1 MTKSAI
7 IQNPDF
13 EIYLIPAFPI
23 KCNQTSK
30 LKWWTWASNTWMTA
44 GSSWSLGLFAAT
56 FFGVFFFLFSLVI
69 VSTWMQKKKNC
80 SSQLTLMV
88 LWEVVRIKTFSK
100 FFDTKTY
107 ALPSLLI
114 FDIWFYYHFWRT
126 FLCNIYHILRNRKK
140 HLITLLHVMPIM
152 CIIFVVNNS

>member
-1 MTKSAI
+1 
-7 IQNPDF
+7 
-13 EIYLIPAFPI
+13 
-23 KCNQTSK
+23 
-30 LKWWTWASNTWMTA
+30 MTA

-69 VSTWMQKKKNC
+69 VSTWMQKKIKNC

-107 ALPSLLI
+107 NVLPSLLI

-126 FLCNIYHILRNRKK
+126 FLYNIYHILRNRKK
-140 HLITLLHVMPIM
+140 VSTFDYTLACYANHVYNFCGKFLIIPGQMELQVIPSLK
-152 CIIFVVNNS
+152 VVATKLWLCLAT

>member
-1 MTKSAI
+1 
-7 IQNPDF
+7 
-13 EIYLIPAFPI
+13 
-23 KCNQTSK
+23 
-30 LKWWTWASNTWMTA
+30 
-44 GSSWSLGLFAAT
+44 
-56 FFGVFFFLFSLVI
+56 
-69 VSTWMQKKKNC
+69 MQKKNNC

-114 FDIWFYYHFWRT
+114 FDIRFYYHFWRT

-140 HLITLLHVMPIM
+140 VSTFDYTLACYANHVYNFCGKFLIIPGQMELQVTPSLK
-152 CIIFVVNNS
+152 VVATKL